1 LNRGAVEE
9 VEFDH
14 SHISGGLSKIQ
25 TADNVFGIF
34 TSRAMR
40 ERGRY
45 QIQLMKT
52 RSSSGVGMKI
62 DLEFNIDSLRI
73 TDLAEEEG
81 YGNYNSQSA
90 GSTLLNSIKQRQ
102 TINASTGE
110 ISNPQDGIAVP
121 KVKAQV
127 ESSRLRELLNNLP
140 ADDL

>member
-1 LNRGAVEE
+1 
-9 VEFDH
+9 
-14 SHISGGLSKIQ
+14 LSKIQ

-73 TDLAEEEG
+73 SSLAEEDS
-81 YGNYNSQSA
+81 YGDHNSQSA
-90 GSTLLNSIKQRQ
+90 GSSLLNSIKQRQ
-102 TINASTGE
+102 TVQSEDTAASTWE
-110 ISNPQDGIAVP
+110 RASP
-121 KVKAQV
+121 KEGFDLGKPKITAEVA
-127 ESSRLRELLNNLP
+127 SSKLRELLNNLP
-140 ADDL
+140 SDDI